1 MVRVGVVVLVS
12 ISFAFVFPKS
22 INASIIYFQDNFN
35 DNDISDWTVARNM
48 QWSAPS
54 LPCLYQSNPTTWK
67 AENGRVGIKIDGPG
81 CVTELIPNNFNFTEG
96 MGYSYSFDME
106 FTNTVIADRNI
117 IFKYLN
123 PSNWYDLKF
132 YGSDMW
138 FQKVVDGYYRLEKSS
153 YSFQDNQTYHFRIE
167 FSNIVIKIFIND
179 IQVWE
184 LADSPPYF
192 GGGTIGFQ
200 ASVGTDPDS
209 EVWFDNVVVRSL
221 DPVPTPT
228 PTPTPLTPIILIPG
242 MGAGWNYEA
251 LVHGVNVPDTD
262 WKIAPYVKVYNGLIS
277 ALEAAG
283 YIQNTN
289 LWVYAYDWRR
299 NASDTANNLA
309 QFISDRISSGQVNLV
324 GHSLGGLV
332 ARAYAQSN
340 PEKIDKLLTVGSPHR
355 GVGEAFYLWE
365 GANPQGF
372 TGWQK
377 LAMKLLLRV
386 NRDQYDTEVAEVQAL
401 FPALRNVLPIY
412 EFLKNRDGSIKPIA
426 GLTWTNNFL
435 PGLDSQLGSILA
447 KLQTLSS
454 NWGNTVKFIQVEPR
468 SLADILTGRWVDGKP
483 TGQKEYDNGDGAVLL
498 SSSQISGAPVN
509 DELSGKNHTEI
520 ISKEISQ
527 KKILEML
534 GLPASGQD
542 VNQPNYDSAI
552 IVTTASPVDFQ
563 VSGPGG
569 TFLPEDGIV
578 VISNPADGDYQVTV
592 SPAGGGGNYTLYFG
606 RIKGDDEAWQEV
618 SDSVASGQTDQHQ
631 FGVQLSQANLG
642 DTPLDNAQAR
652 LETLK
657 TAVGASALKL
667 PARRI
672 LLQDLARIKS
682 YVADIGQTK
691 VNTAAKFDARMNRLY
706 RTIDALV
713 AKTGR
718 GPWADMAADLRQQIK
733 EGLRL
738 VKQDVY
744 QQRADQFAN

>member
-509 DELSGKNHTEI
+509 
-520 ISKEISQ
+520 
-527 KKILEML
+527 
-534 GLPASGQD
+534 
-542 VNQPNYDSAI
+542 
-552 IVTTASPVDFQ
+552 
-563 VSGPGG
+563 
-569 TFLPEDGIV
+569 LPEDGIV

>member
-1 MVRVGVVVLVS
+1 
-12 ISFAFVFPKS
+12 
-22 INASIIYFQDNFN
+22 
-35 DNDISDWTVARNM
+35 M

-509 DELSGKNHTEI
+509 
-520 ISKEISQ
+520 
-527 KKILEML
+527 
-534 GLPASGQD
+534 
-542 VNQPNYDSAI
+542 
-552 IVTTASPVDFQ
+552 
-563 VSGPGG
+563 
-569 TFLPEDGIV
+569 LPEDGIV

-691 VNTAAKFDARMNRLY
+691 VN
-706 RTIDALV
+706 DALV